1 MPHSLL
7 QRCSSTA
14 VSRSHLKKV
23 SARQGLRVR
32 KNWTFRPGTGH
43 HGKARRARKFCEL
56 MRPLVDYFARS
67 RRRLQRSCPSSD
79 LKEPTYRPSTLRYC
93 CFLPMVTGSR
103 RAFSFLSVLS
113 EAAFQ
118 HFHQVHDFF
127 RATVRMSFHDTF
139 M

>member
-1 MPHSLL
+1 KF
-7 QRCSSTA
+7 RRDKDCGFERTG
-14 VSRSHLKKV
+14 RS
-23 SARQGLRVR
+23 GLALAITV
-32 KNWTFRPGTGH
+32 K
-43 HGKARRARKFCEL
+43 RRARKFCEL

-127 RATVRMSFHDTF
+127 
-139 M
+139 